1 MPYTDLPPRRSS
13 LSRRSGENATGSR
26 RGSRVHFD
34 DEERPSITDDIV
46 REYAGHSGG
55 PAEDTPVNVPEASHT
70 RRASVD
76 WNIPDYEHDGV
87 SPATPRQRGGNVSPR
102 GSRNEGHR
110 DSDATLYEIA
120 EAARSPESKYSTSSF
135 ASYKHPD
142 DIRPP
147 RQAYTGSP
155 SVGAR
160 LQPPDRPR
168 AQWDGNEDHDS
179 GEDSDDGNGQGEG
192 CNLGTREDRHRGYL
206 ANLMDLYANEQGGG
220 SADDKQGRSK
230 LYRRVR
236 HNSFDSAATTS
247 TRYDLHRMDSFASN
261 GSQVLDPDDPTVTG
275 ERKNTL
281 DGNSCIAYPF
291 CSDHRKRI
299 CAGSRAYFGN
309 RHQQKFTRMQRSVSI
324 PSWKCLARQGG
335 PCDHEPRDS
344 MLG

>member
-147 RQAYTGSP
+147 SSGLYRLTFNGDSVATSGSSACSMGWEKVATWAP
-155 SVGAR
+155 ERIVIA
-160 LQPPDRPR
+160 
-168 AQWDGNEDHDS
+168 
-179 GEDSDDGNGQGEG
+179 
-192 CNLGTREDRHRGYL
+192 
-206 ANLMDLYANEQGGG
+206 GGG
-220 SADDKQGRSK
+220 STDDKQGRSK

-281 DGNSCIAYPF
+281 DDPEDVERACLKQMNYKAR
-291 CSDHRKRI
+291 RKLQQRVRI
-299 CAGSRAYFGN
+299 EFNITSVIN
-309 RHQQKFTRMQRSVSI
+309 RQKFLMRLAKALMTFGAPSHRIESQLLSAARILEVDAEFIHI
-324 PSWKCLARQGG
+324 PGVIILRRQACAR
-335 PCDHEPRDS
+335 
-344 MLG
+344 